1 MSTLIQTIAA
11 AIAAG
16 AVYGLLGAGFSLAYR
31 TTGIVNFA
39 QGDVA
44 MLGAYVT
51 YSVFSTGA
59 PLVVAA
65 LAGVLAGGVGGAG
78 IERIVLRPLYGR
90 PVVAGILATVGVSV
104 VLQSVIQLVWGSV
117 PLTLPSLASSTPWHI
132 GSVAFSPAQL
142 VLLVVTIA
150 VSTALVLS
158 IDRTRVGR
166 GMRACAQ
173 DSEVVV
179 LFGISPHRLYLLAFT
194 MAGMLAGLAGAL
206 ITPSIGLTPTRG
218 VTLSVLGFA
227 AAVLGGLGSVTG
239 AIVGGILI
247 AVLRNLASVY
257 VSAEYADAVAYV
269 AIILVLLV
277 RVRGLMGDNLE
288 TVRRV

>member
-1 MSTLIQTIAA
+1 MSTLIQTIAS

-39 QGDVA
+39 QGDMA

-51 YSVFSTGA
+51 YSVFSSGA

-65 LAGVLAGGVGGAG
+65 LAGVLAGGVTGAG
-78 IERIVLRPLYGR
+78 MERVVLRPLYGR

-104 VLQSVIQLVWGSV
+104 VLQSAIQLIWGSV
-117 PLTLPSLASSTPWHI
+117 PLTLPTLASSTPWHI

-142 VLLVVTIA
+142 VLLLVTIA
-150 VSTALVLS
+150 VSAALVVS

-179 LFGISPHRLYLLAFT
+179 LFGISAQRLYLLAFT

-206 ITPSIGLTPTRG
+206 ITPTIGLTPTRG

-247 AVLRNLASVY
+247 AILRNLASVY
-257 VSAEYADAVAYV
+257 VSAAYADAVAYV
-269 AIILVLLV
+269 AIVLVLLV

>member
-39 QGDVA
+39 HGDVA

-51 YSVFSTGA
+51 YSVFASGA

-65 LAGVLAGGVGGAG
+65 LAGVLAGGVAGAAM
-78 IERIVLRPLYGR
+78 ERVVLRPLYGR
-90 PVVAGILATVGVSV
+90 PLVAGILATVGVSV
-104 VLQSVIQLVWGSV
+104 VLQSAIQLVWGSV
-117 PLTLPSLASSTPWHI
+117 PLTLPTLASSTPWHI

-142 VLLVVTIA
+142 VLLLVTIA

-179 LFGISPHRLYLLAFT
+179 LFGISPQRLYLLAFT

-206 ITPSIGLTPTRG
+206 ITPTIGLTPTRG

-247 AVLRNLASVY
+247 AILRNIASVY
-257 VSAEYADAVAYV
+257 VSAAYADAVAYV
-269 AIILVLLV
+269 AIVLVLLV

>member
-1 MSTLIQTIAA
+1 MAAPSWSSACRPPRRRRPEDRSGAERARMSTLIQTIAA

-39 QGDVA
+39 HGDVA
-44 MLGAYVT
+44 MVGAYVT
-51 YSVFSTGA
+51 YSVFASGA

-65 LAGVLAGGVGGAG
+65 AAGVLAGGVGGAA

-104 VLQSVIQLVWGSV
+104 VIQSAIQLVWGSV
-117 PLTLPSLASSTPWHI
+117 PLTLPTLASSTPWHI

-142 VLLVVTIA
+142 VLLLVTIA

-173 DSEVVV
+173 DSER
-179 LFGISPHRLYLLAFT
+179 S
-194 MAGMLAGLAGAL
+194 
-206 ITPSIGLTPTRG
+206 
-218 VTLSVLGFA
+218 
-227 AAVLGGLGSVTG
+227 
-239 AIVGGILI
+239 
-247 AVLRNLASVY
+247 
-257 VSAEYADAVAYV
+257 E
-269 AIILVLLV
+269 
-277 RVRGLMGDNLE
+277 E
-288 TVRRV
+288 RRVGKEG

>member
-39 QGDVA
+39 HGDVA
-44 MLGAYVT
+44 MVGAYVT
-51 YSVFSTGA
+51 YSVFASGA

-65 LAGVLAGGVGGAG
+65 LAGVLAGGVGGAA

-104 VLQSVIQLVWGSV
+104 VLQSAIQLVWGSV
-117 PLTLPSLASSTPWHI
+117 PLTLPTLASSTPWHI

-142 VLLVVTIA
+142 VLLLVTIA

-179 LFGISPHRLYLLAFT
+179 LFGISPQRLYMLAFT

-206 ITPSIGLTPTRG
+206 ITPTIGLTPTRG

-227 AAVLGGLGSVTG
+227 AAVLGGLGSVSG

-247 AVLRNLASVY
+247 AILRNIASVY
-257 VSAEYADAVAYV
+257 VSAAYADAVAYV
-269 AIILVLLV
+269 AIVLVLLV

>member
-39 QGDVA
+39 HGDVA

-51 YSVFSTGA
+51 YSVFASGA

-65 LAGVLAGGVGGAG
+65 LAGVLAGGVAGAAM
-78 IERIVLRPLYGR
+78 ERVVLRPLYGR
-90 PVVAGILATVGVSV
+90 PLVAGILATVGVSV
-104 VLQSVIQLVWGSV
+104 VLQSAIQLVWGSL
-117 PLTLPSLASSTPWHI
+117 PLTLPTLASSTPWHI

-142 VLLVVTIA
+142 VLLLVTIA
-150 VSTALVLS
+150 VSAALVLS

-179 LFGISPHRLYLLAFT
+179 LFGISPQRLYLLAFT

-206 ITPSIGLTPTRG
+206 ITPTIGLTPTRG

-247 AVLRNLASVY
+247 AILRNIASVY
-257 VSAEYADAVAYV
+257 VSAAYADAVAYV
-269 AIILVLLV
+269 AIVLVLLV